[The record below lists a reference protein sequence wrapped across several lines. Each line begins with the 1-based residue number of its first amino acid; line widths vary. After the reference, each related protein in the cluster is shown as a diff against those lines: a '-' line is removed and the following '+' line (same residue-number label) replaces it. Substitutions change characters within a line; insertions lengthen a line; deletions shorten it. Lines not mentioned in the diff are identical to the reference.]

1 MLKPVAG
8 AVYYLAGILV
18 KPATK
23 ELAQRLIDK
32 GFRLATKGMKDSK
45 VPINKITDS
54 NIVTYITRAIQAAK
68 KLRAPPKLDPK
79 TGRPITNNPKNLGG
93 SKITTAG
100 GRGQSELGRRLG
112 LSKLRSR
119 GKVGPKS
126 ASLPKKVPKK
136 PLAVPKAPPKPV
148 TTSKSTIPKRLAQ
161 GLNIAA
167 VAGIGKVAYDA
178 YKEKEAAEK
187 KLKEAERARSDL
199 STAKDKRSLARKVRA
214 ATKVDEA
221 KKKLALAKKKLEAQ
235 ITKIENRPP
244 PTLKLEPKIE
254 KNVKPLDES
263 SYKKGIKRAL
273 FEANIPELRRVG
285 DEAEKEAL
293 TFVLNKKIKDKKS
306 TVSKEK
312 AKARAGNYKTLAE
325 AKKAGS
331 LYYLHK
337 DKGLRAA
344 ISYQD
349 VKFKMK
355 EIQDKKRKDLGISQD
370 DYENAFGKLKF
381 KRK

>member
-1 MLKPVAG
+1 MVPV
-8 AVYYLAGILV
+8 VYFLGGVLV
-18 KPATK
+18 RAATK
-23 ELAQRLIDK
+23 KIAQRLVAK
-32 GFRLATKGMKDSK
+32 GFRKATKGQISSK
-45 VPINKITDS
+45 IKVVDGTENNLIS
-54 NIVTYITRAIQAAK
+54 LITRALAK
-68 KLRAPPKLDPK
+68 IKGDKPK
-79 TGRPITNNPKNLGG
+79 TPSGPAPRGANQKSVPQ
-93 SKITTAG
+93 SKI
-100 GRGQSELGRRLG
+100 RSKG
-112 LSKLRSR
+112 LEKLKNY
-119 GKVGPKS
+119 GPVG
-126 ASLPKKVPKK
+126 SLPKRVPKK
-136 PLAVPKAPPKPV
+136 PLDGPKAPPKPV

-221 KKKLALAKKKLEAQ
+221 KKKLALAEKKLEVQ
-235 ITKIENRPP
+235 ITKKENRPP
-244 PTLKLEPKIE
+244 PKSKLEPKIE

-312 AKARAGNYKTLAE
+312 AKARAGNYKTLVE

-344 ISYQD
+344 ISYED
-349 VKFKMK
+349 VKSKVK
-355 EIQDKKRKDLGISQD
+355 EISTKKRKDLGISQD

>member
-1 MLKPVAG
+1 MVVQIPYAIYLLGGVAVKVATSPAG
-8 AVYYLAGILV
+8 KELAKRLIAQGF
-18 KPATK
+18 KKQAAYKTFKKFTTATK
-23 ELAQRLIDK
+23 ENLI
-32 GFRLATKGMKDSK
+32 GL
-45 VPINKITDS
+45 
-54 NIVTYITRAIQAAK
+54 ITRAKNAVSK
-68 KLRAPPKLDPK
+68 GKPKS
-79 TGRPITNNPKNLGG
+79 TNTTSGG
-93 SKITTAG
+93 SAMTTAG

-126 ASLPKKVPKK
+126 TSLPKKVTKK
-136 PLAVPKAPPKPV
+136 PLPVPKAPPNPV

-221 KKKLALAKKKLEAQ
+221 KKKLALAEKKLEVQ
-235 ITKIENRPP
+235 ITKKENRPP
-244 PTLKLEPKIE
+244 PKSKLEPKIE

-263 SYKKGIKRAL
+263 SYKKGIKKAL
-273 FEANIPELRRVG
+273 FEANKPELRRVG

-355 EIQDKKRKDLGISQD
+355 EIQDKKRKDLGISRD
-370 DYENAFGKLKF
+370 DYENAFGKLTF

>member
-1 MLKPVAG
+1 MVVQIPYAIYLLGGVAVRVATNPAG
-8 AVYYLAGILV
+8 KELAKRLIAQGF
-18 KPATK
+18 KKQAAYKTFKNFTTATK
-23 ELAQRLIDK
+23 ENLVGL
-32 GFRLATKGMKDSK
+32 
-45 VPINKITDS
+45 
-54 NIVTYITRAIQAAK
+54 ITRAK
-68 KLRAPPKLDPK
+68 KVLSKGKP
-79 TGRPITNNPKNLGG
+79 TSNNKRGAGG
-93 SKITTAG
+93 SAITTAG
-100 GRGQSELGRRLG
+100 GRGQSELGRRVG
-112 LSKLRSR
+112 LSKLKSR

-126 ASLPKKVPKK
+126 TSLPKRVPKK
-136 PLAVPKAPPKPV
+136 PLDGPKPV
-148 TTSKSTIPKRLAQ
+148 PKSTTTSIPKRLAQ

-178 YKEKEAAEK
+178 YKDQKAAEK

-221 KKKLALAKKKLEAQ
+221 KKKLVLAEKKLEVQ
-235 ITKIENRPP
+235 ITKNQNRPP
-244 PTLKLEPKIE
+244 PKLKLEPKIE
-254 KNVKPLDES
+254 KNIKPLDES

-273 FEANIPELRRVG
+273 FEANVPELRRVG

-370 DYENAFGKLKF
+370 DYENAFGKLTF

>member
-126 ASLPKKVPKK
+126 TSRVPKK

-148 TTSKSTIPKRLAQ
+148 TTSKSTKSTIPKRLAQ

-221 KKKLALAKKKLEAQ
+221 KKKLALAEKKL
-235 ITKIENRPP
+235 KENRPP
-244 PTLKLEPKIE
+244 PKSKPAPEIE
-254 KNVKPLDES
+254 KGAKPLDES

-273 FEANIPELRRVG
+273 YEANKPELRRVG

-355 EIQDKKRKDLGISQD
+355 EIQDKKRKDLGISRE
-370 DYENAFGKLKF
+370 DYENAFGKLTL

>member
-1 MLKPVAG
+1 MVVQIPYAIYLLGGVAVKVATSPAG
-8 AVYYLAGILV
+8 KELAKRLIAQGF
-18 KPATK
+18 KKQAAYKTFEKFTTATK
-23 ELAQRLIDK
+23 ENLI
-32 GFRLATKGMKDSK
+32 GL
-45 VPINKITDS
+45 
-54 NIVTYITRAIQAAK
+54 ITRAKNAVSKGKPTSNNK
-68 KLRAPPKLDPK
+68 KGD
-79 TGRPITNNPKNLGG
+79 GG
-93 SKITTAG
+93 SAMTTAG
-100 GRGQSELGRRLG
+100 SRGQSELGRRLG

-148 TTSKSTIPKRLAQ
+148 TTSKSTTTSIPKRLAQ

-221 KKKLALAKKKLEAQ
+221 KKKLVLAEKKLEVQ
-235 ITKIENRPP
+235 ITKNENRPP
-244 PTLKLEPKIE
+244 PKSKPAPEIE
-254 KNVKPLDES
+254 KGAKPLDES
-263 SYKKGIKRAL
+263 SYKKGIKSVL
-273 FEANIPELRRVG
+273 FDANLPELRRVG
-285 DEAEKEAL
+285 DEAQKEAL

-349 VKFKMK
+349 VKFKMR
-355 EIQDKKRKDLGISQD
+355 EIQDKKRKDLGISRD
-370 DYENAFGKLKF
+370 DYENAFGKLTF